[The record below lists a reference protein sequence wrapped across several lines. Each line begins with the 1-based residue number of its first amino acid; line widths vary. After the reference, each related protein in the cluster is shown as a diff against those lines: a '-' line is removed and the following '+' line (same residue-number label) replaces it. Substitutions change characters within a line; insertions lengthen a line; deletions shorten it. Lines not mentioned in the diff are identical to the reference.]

1 MKFSELFCITKGKT
15 SIGTGFLR
23 ATMEH
28 SPTRQ
33 DFTYPKGFLFL
44 RLILILMVVAF
55 MLMLVSMFSIFGA
68 WSVFLIVLLAVH
80 LIVVGVSPFFTN
92 HWVTLARLVLR
103 QGLYFKVSIPYTEI
117 ESIGMTN
124 EVAKYGVKSSWV
136 RDKLFIATSQH
147 GLVSIRLRNP
157 IRFLLVLGKSATE
170 LIVSVDEP
178 ERFVYAVQER
188 MGLLPPVESDRAY
201 AKLRH

>member
-1 MKFSELFCITKGKT
+1 MSG
-15 SIGTGFLR
+15 
-23 ATMEH
+23 TMEH

-33 DFTYPKGFLFL
+33 DFSYPKAFLFL
-44 RLILILMVVAF
+44 RLILILMIIAF
-55 MLMLVSMFSIFGA
+55 LLMLMSMLSIFGA
-68 WSVFLIVLLAVH
+68 WSALLLALLLIY
-80 LIVVGVSPFFTN
+80 LIVVGISPFFTN

-117 ESIGMTN
+117 ESVGTTN

-136 RDKLFIATSQH
+136 KDKLFIATSQH

-170 LIVSVDEP
+170 LVVSVDEP
-178 ERFVYAVQER
+178 ETFVNAVRER

-201 AKLRH
+201 AKLRY

>member
-1 MKFSELFCITKGKT
+1 MKFSELFCITRGKI
-15 SIGTGFLR
+15 SIGTGFLSG
-23 ATMEH
+23 TMEH

-33 DFTYPKGFLFL
+33 DFSYPKAFLFL
-44 RLILILMVVAF
+44 RLILILMIIAF
-55 MLMLVSMFSIFGA
+55 LLMLMSMFSIFGA
-68 WSVFLIVLLAVH
+68 WSAFLIVLLLIY
-80 LIVVGVSPFFTN
+80 LIVVGISPFFTN

-117 ESIGMTN
+117 ESVGTTN

-136 RDKLFIATSQH
+136 KDKLFIATSQH

-170 LIVSVDEP
+170 LVVSVDEP
-178 ERFVYAVQER
+178 ETFVNAVRER

-201 AKLRH
+201 AKLRY

>member
-1 MKFSELFCITKGKT
+1 MKLSELFCITKGKI

-28 SPTRQ
+28 SSRRL
-33 DFTYPKGFLFL
+33 DFTYPKGYLVL
-44 RLILILMVVAF
+44 RLILVLMVVGLV
-55 MLMLVSMFSIFGA
+55 LMLVSLFPVFGA
-68 WSVFLIVLLAVH
+68 WSVLLIVMLAVY

-92 HWVTLARLVLR
+92 HWVTLAMLVLR
-103 QGLYFKVSIPYTEI
+103 QGLYFKVSIPYAEI

-136 RDKLFIATSQH
+136 KDKVFIATSQH

-178 ERFVYAVQER
+178 ERFVYAVRER